1 MIKKELNAKM
11 NIETAKALKDVKK
24 LDKSIQGV
32 PNSIK
37 DAEQQTG
44 KLNKG
49 LKATDKTAGGVKG
62 AINKIGLAFK
72 AAGIGL
78 IIAAFAKLTE
88 LFQTNQRVMDAFNV
102 IGETTTIIFN
112 DLFNAIFNTA
122 DELGKANDGFNAMG
136 KIVDSLITI
145 ALTPLNLT
153 FQALKG
159 YIIGVQLA
167 YQELKSAFGQ
177 GNQKEIKELRAQ
189 LLETGEAVLKIGKDL
204 GGAYVDIFNNVG
216 EAAGEITEFTTTAIG
231 KISEIDVKSSIAR
244 AKANVELAKAA
255 EIARVQQQGL
265 VEQYDRE
272 AEKLRQ
278 IRDEERNTIAE
289 RIEANN
295 KLLDKLDE
303 QEEAMLKQV
312 NLQIEQAQAQDDLN
326 GTQESLIA
334 LLEAKNEKT
343 AVLAQIEGFRSE
355 QKANDL
361 ALTKEQLELE
371 QTITDATAERTINE
385 LNANAELI
393 KGDEE
398 RILKQLKNLE
408 IERGI
413 EEQRLTLKRDS
424 YKQDTQAYVDSQI
437 ELENFISESN
447 IRKATL
453 DNELTQARLENK
465 KKEDEIEQQKI
476 DGVKNT
482 LTTIA
487 NLAQLFAGESEKEQK
502 KAFKIQKAANIA
514 QALIDTYTSA
524 TAAYKS
530 LVGVPVVGPALGI
543 AAAAAAVTGGLLNV
557 KKIQATEFQGSS
569 SNGTETSPS
578 YSSTGA
584 TQQSPDFNIV
594 GQSGFNQIA
603 TAIGQNNNTPIQAYV
618 VSGNV
623 TTAQALENNIID
635 TATF

>member
-37 DAEQQTG
+37 DAEKQTG

-49 LKATDKTAGGVKG
+49 LKATDKTAGGVRG

-78 IIAAFAKLTE
+78 IITAFAKLTE

-112 DLFNAIFNTA
+112 DLFNALFNTA
-122 DELGKANDGFNAMG
+122 EELGKVNGGFDALG
-136 KIVDSLITI
+136 KVVNGVITI

-167 YQELKSAFGQ
+167 YQELMGVFGAS
-177 GNQKEIKELRAQ
+177 NEKEIKELRES
-189 LLETGEAVLKIGKDL
+189 LTETGEAFLQVGKDL
-204 GGAYVDIFNNVG
+204 GNAYYDIATNVG
-216 EAAGEITEFTTTAIG
+216 EAAEEITEFTTSSID
-231 KISEIDVKSSIAR
+231 KISKIDVKASIAR
-244 AKANVELAKAA
+244 AKQNVELAKAA

-265 VEQYDRE
+265 VEEYDRQ

-278 IRDEERNTIAE
+278 VRDEERNTIAE
-289 RIEANN
+289 RVQANN
-295 KLLDKLDE
+295 DLKAVLDE

-312 NLQIEQAQAQDDLN
+312 DLQIRQAQAQHDLN

-334 LLEAKNEKT
+334 LLEAQNEKT

-361 ALTKEQLELE
+361 ALSKEQLELE
-371 QTITDATAERTINE
+371 QTIKDATAERTINE

-398 RILKQLKNLE
+398 RILKQLENLE

-413 EEQRLTLKRDS
+413 EEERLTLKRDS

-453 DNELTQARLENK
+453 DDELTQVRLENS
-465 KKEDEIEQQKI
+465 KKEEELEQQKI

-514 QALIDTYTSA
+514 QALIDTYASA

-557 KKIQATEFQGSS
+557 KQIQATEFQGSS
-569 SNGTETSPS
+569 VGGNTSPS

-584 TQQSPDFNIV
+584 TQQAPDFNIV
-594 GQSGFNQIA
+594 GQSGFNEIA
-603 TAIGQNNNTPIQAYV
+603 TALGQNNNTPVKAYV
-618 VSGNV
+618 VSGDV

>member
-49 LKATDKTAGGVKG
+49 LKATDKTAGGVRG

-78 IIAAFAKLTE
+78 IITAFAKLTE

-136 KIVDSLITI
+136 KIVDSVITI
-145 ALTPLNLT
+145 ALTPLKLT
-153 FQALKG
+153 FNAIKAAVLG
-159 YIIGVQLA
+159 AQLA
-167 YQELKSAFGQ
+167 WESSFLGD
-177 GNQKEIKELRAQ
+177 GDPETIKELKAS
-189 LLETGEAVLKIGKDL
+189 LAETGEDVLQVGKDL
-204 GGAYVDIFNNVG
+204 GGAYVDIFNNVR

-231 KISEIDVKSSIAR
+231 KISEIDIKSSIAR

-278 IRDEERNTIAE
+278 VRDEERNTIAE
-289 RIEANN
+289 RIQANDDL
-295 KLLDKLDE
+295 KAVLDE

-312 NLQIEQAQAQDDLN
+312 DLQIRQAQAQHDLN

-334 LLEAKNEKT
+334 LLEAQNEKT

-361 ALTKEQLELE
+361 ALSKEQLELE
-371 QTITDATAERTINE
+371 QTIKDATAERTINE

-398 RILKQLKNLE
+398 RILKQLENLE

-413 EEQRLTLKRDS
+413 EEERLTLKRDS

-514 QALIDTYTSA
+514 QALIDTYASA

-557 KKIQATEFQGSS
+557 KQIQATEFQGSS
-569 SNGTETSPS
+569 SSGGGGGTSPS

-584 TQQSPDFNIV
+584 TQQAPDFNIV

-603 TAIGQNNNTPIQAYV
+603 TALGQNNNTPVKAYV
-618 VSGNV
+618 VSGDV

>member
-1 MIKKELNAKM
+1 MITKVLELLVKTGNSAKEVEKVNK
-11 NIETAKALKDVKK
+11 NISEIP
-24 LDKSIQGV
+24 KSINQAE
-32 PNSIK
+32 NST
-37 DAEQQTG
+37 E

-78 IIAAFAKLTE
+78 IIAAFSKLTE

-122 DELGKANDGFNAMG
+122 EELNKANDSFNAMG

-145 ALTPLNLT
+145 SLTPLKLT
-153 FQALKG
+153 FNAIKAAV
-159 YIIGVQLA
+159 ISAQLA
-167 YQELKSAFGQ
+167 WESSFLGDGDPETIKQLKASLA
-177 GNQKEIKELRAQ
+177 
-189 LLETGEAVLKIGKDL
+189 ETGQDVLQVGKDI

-216 EAAGEITEFTTTAIG
+216 EAAGEITEFTTTAID
-231 KISEIDVKSSIAR
+231 KISKIDVKSSIAR
-244 AKANVELAKAA
+244 AKQNVELAKAA

-265 VEQYDRE
+265 VEEYDRQ

-278 IRDEERNTIAE
+278 VRDEERNTIAE
-289 RIEANN
+289 RIQANDDL
-295 KLLDKLDE
+295 KAVLDE

-312 NLQIEQAQAQDDLN
+312 DLQIRQAQ
-326 GTQESLIA
+326 TQFNINKSHENELA
-334 LLEAKNEKT
+334 LLEALNEKK
-343 AVLAQIEGFRSE
+343 AVEAQIEGFRSE
-355 QKANDL
+355 QLVNDL
-361 ALTKEQLELE
+361 ALSKEKLELE

-393 KGDEE
+393 KGDKE
-398 RILKQLKNLE
+398 RILKQLENLE

-413 EEQRLTLKRDS
+413 EVERLTLKRDS
-424 YKQDTQAYVDSQI
+424 YKADTQAYVDSQI

-447 IRKATL
+447 IRKASL
-453 DNELTQARLENK
+453 DDELTQVRLDNS
-465 KKEDEIEQQKI
+465 KKENDLEQQKI

-514 QALIDTYTSA
+514 QALIDTYASA
-524 TAAYKS
+524 TAAFKS

-557 KKIQATEFQGSS
+557 KQIQATEFQGSS
-569 SNGTETSPS
+569 IGGDTSPS

-584 TQQSPDFNIV
+584 TQQAPDFNIV

-603 TAIGQNNNTPIQAYV
+603 SAIGQNNNTPVKAFV
-618 VSGNV
+618 VSGDV

>member
-1 MIKKELNAKM
+1 MITKVLELLVKTGNSAKEVEKVNK
-11 NIETAKALKDVKK
+11 NISEIP
-24 LDKSIQGV
+24 KSINQAE
-32 PNSIK
+32 NST
-37 DAEQQTG
+37 E

-78 IIAAFAKLTE
+78 IIAAFSKLTE

-122 DELGKANDGFNAMG
+122 EELNKANDSFNAMG

-145 ALTPLNLT
+145 SLTPLKLT
-153 FQALKG
+153 FNAIKAAV
-159 YIIGVQLA
+159 ISAQLA
-167 YQELKSAFGQ
+167 WESSFLGDGDPETIKQLKASLA
-177 GNQKEIKELRAQ
+177 
-189 LLETGEAVLKIGKDL
+189 ETGQDVLQVGKDI

-216 EAAGEITEFTTTAIG
+216 EAAGEISEFTTTAID
-231 KISEIDVKSSIAR
+231 KISKIDVKSSIAR
-244 AKANVELAKAA
+244 AKQNVELAKAA

-265 VEQYDRE
+265 VEEYDRQ

-278 IRDEERNTIAE
+278 VRDEERNTIAE
-289 RIEANN
+289 RIQANDDL
-295 KLLDKLDE
+295 KAVLDE

-312 NLQIEQAQAQDDLN
+312 DLQIRQAQ
-326 GTQESLIA
+326 TQFNINKSHENELA
-334 LLEAKNEKT
+334 LLEALNEKK
-343 AVLAQIEGFRSE
+343 AVEAQIDGFRSE
-355 QKANDL
+355 QMTNASAL
-361 ALTKEQLELE
+361 AKEQLELE
-371 QTITDATAERTINE
+371 LSISDAAAERKINE
-385 LNANAELI
+385 MDANAELI

-398 RILKQLKNLE
+398 RIQQKIDNLAEE
-408 IERGI
+408 IKI
-413 EEQRLTLKRDS
+413 EEKRLTLKRDS
-424 YKQDTQAYVDSQI
+424 YKADTQAYVDSQI

-447 IRKATL
+447 IRKASL
-453 DNELTQARLENK
+453 DDELTQVRLDNS
-465 KKEDEIEQQKI
+465 KKENDLEQQKI

-557 KKIQATEFQGSS
+557 KQIQATQFQGSS
-569 SNGTETSPS
+569 VGGDTSPS

-584 TQQSPDFNIV
+584 TQQAPDFNIV

-603 TAIGQNNNTPIQAYV
+603 TAIGQNNNTPVKAFV
-618 VSGNV
+618 VSGDV